1 MPSEYLKIIHVSSVV
16 VSYMLFIM
24 RGWWALQESAKLSQR
39 WVRIVPHL
47 VDTVLLTS
55 AIALAASLGYTPLNS
70 PWLTAKILALVV
82 YIGLGTVAIKRGKTR
97 RVKLLAWLAAQG
109 TFWYIVSVALCHSA
123 NPWLC
128 SR

>member
-1 MPSEYLKIIHVSSVV
+1 MPPEYLKIIHVSSVV
-16 VSYMLFIM
+16 ISYMLFVV
-24 RGWWALQESAKLSQR
+24 RGWWTLQESAELSQR
-39 WVRIVPHL
+39 WVRIAPHL
-47 VDTVLLTS
+47 VDTVLLAS

-82 YIGLGTVAIKRGKTR
+82 YIGLGTVALKRGKSR

-109 TFWYIVSVALCHSA
+109 IFCYIVSVALCHSA
-123 NPWLC
+123 SPWLC